1 MFIREAQQSYLDVNH
16 YQEYKTIADS
26 TDTKVCVTCG
36 KVKPLKD
43 YYYCHNKGR
52 KSYYRNR
59 CSKCVH
65 VIRRERSTSSP
76 ESFLRRTFGQLRSAR
91 RRQGY
96 KVTISLEDIL
106 SLYQKQKGKCAL
118 SGLKMTNNLVE
129 GNTSWSDNQA
139 NISIDRENNDKGYS
153 NSNVQ
158 LVCKRVNIA
167 KHTLNNKEFIKWCKR
182 ITANQ

>member
-1 MFIREAQQSYLDVNH
+1 
-16 YQEYKTIADS
+16 
-26 TDTKVCVTCG
+26 
-36 KVKPLKD
+36 
-43 YYYCHNKGR
+43 
-52 KSYYRNR
+52 
-59 CSKCVH
+59 
-65 VIRRERSTSSP
+65 
-76 ESFLRRTFGQLRSAR
+76 
-91 RRQGY
+91 
-96 KVTISLEDIL
+96 
-106 SLYQKQKGKCAL
+106 
-118 SGLKMTNNLVE
+118 MTNNLVE